1 MCSEKFRICE
11 SSEADDL
18 RKIATFLWMMYTNLR
33 FDNNKAMFS
42 ADLYYHKTCYLKYYK
57 LYSHSITNKFNDTA
71 KTSNIETNDIVTAKL
86 IIKSDIREIKRVI
99 NHTSGI
105 SLS

>member
-1 MCSEKFRICE
+1 MDDVYTRIC
-11 SSEADDL
+11 DL
-18 RKIATFLWMMYTNLR
+18 TMNE
-33 FDNNKAMFS
+33 AMFS
-42 ADLYYHKTCYLKYYK
+42 ADLYSKICYLEYYK
-57 LYSHSITNKFNDTA
+57 SYSDSITNKFCDTA
-71 KTSNIETNDIVTAKL
+71 KTSNIETNDILTAKL